1 MFLEFGILNLKSD
14 FFTNSETTRRAMMR
28 PGRYWTRSR
37 RRGLTVTELVVA
49 SVLAALLTILLAT
62 TWATFGRPALEV
74 EARAR
79 IVQEGVL
86 AAQSIAC
93 DLGGFL
99 ADSPG
104 RTGPLIPG
112 AQSPYQF
119 LDWDLSHGDALLLNF
134 RG

>member
-1 MFLEFGILNLKSD
+1 
-14 FFTNSETTRRAMMR
+14 MMR
-28 PGRYWTRSR
+28 PDRSWTRSR

-49 SVLAALLTILLAT
+49 SVLAALLMILLAT

-104 RTGPLIPG
+104 RTGTLD
-112 AQSPYQF
+112 QYRF
-119 LDWDLSHGDALLLNF
+119 KDWDLSHGDALLLN
-134 RG
+134 